1 MAWLFFSLNEYLGR
15 FAEPRALA
23 NLVLILVL
31 AYAGFKVL
39 RVRRAAF
46 VAVLVA
52 IFALLYWLAANLGS
66 TTLGFVFRGGL
77 LFIAVAT
84 IVLFQPEIRRTLI
97 GFGNRFRSPFA
108 PRHRGQFGESIYD
121 EVVLAATSLASTKT
135 GALFVIERNIALK
148 TIVDAGV
155 KLDAKLSYDLLV
167 AIFNPASPLHDG
179 AVVLR
184 GDRIAAACCFLP
196 LSLNPTISKSLGTRH
211 RAALGITED
220 SDAAAIV
227 VSEETGLMS
236 FVLAGQIRRALDATR
251 LRAAI
256 FQAVEGGDAKVP
268 LRELAQRPGSETEA
282 NEIASI

>member
-1 MAWLFFSLNEYLGR
+1 MAWLFSPLNEYLGR

-23 NLVLILVL
+23 DLALIFVV

-46 VAVLVA
+46 IAVLVA
-52 IFALLYWLAANLGS
+52 IFAFLYWLSANLGS

-108 PRHRGQFGESIYD
+108 PRHRGQFGESMYD
-121 EVVLAATSLASTKT
+121 EVVLAATTLASTKT
-135 GALFVIERNIALK
+135 GALIVFERDLGLK

-167 AIFNPASPLHDG
+167 AIFNPVSPL
-179 AVVLR
+179 
-184 GDRIAAACCFLP
+184 
-196 LSLNPTISKSLGTRH
+196 
-211 RAALGITED
+211 
-220 SDAAAIV
+220 
-227 VSEETGLMS
+227 
-236 FVLAGQIRRALDATR
+236 
-251 LRAAI
+251 
-256 FQAVEGGDAKVP
+256 
-268 LRELAQRPGSETEA
+268 
-282 NEIASI
+282 